1 MFYLTLSNSNEFI
14 LIYFLDINEKARV
27 RFNDVGE
34 ACIVPYD
41 GTPFII
47 LARYERNCIYG
58 KDKHK
63 KKKKEEREKRESLLK
78 ASCIYTCM

>member
-1 MFYLTLSNSNEFI
+1 MFYLTLSYSNEFI

-27 RFNDVGE
+27 RCNDVGE

-63 KKKKEEREKRESLLK
+63 KKKRRKEKKESR
-78 ASCIYTCM
+78 C

>member
-47 LARYERNCIYG
+47 LA
-58 KDKHK
+58 
-63 KKKKEEREKRESLLK
+63 
-78 ASCIYTCM
+78 

>member
-1 MFYLTLSNSNEFI
+1 MI

-27 RFNDVGE
+27 RFNDIGD

-47 LARYERNCIYG
+47 LAIYERNCIYG

-63 KKKKEEREKRESLLK
+63 KKTIEEVVVKATRGLPIDSYGTWASTRETHKV
-78 ASCIYTCM
+78 